1 VGVTQVTAFER
12 DQRTAVASAR
22 RLDARHAVLAATSL
36 VAVLAIAL
44 SLTGRRAADGFAVGP
59 VLLGRPASSDGPTPI
74 NLNAVANPADLV
86 RLLAPAIPDTQQRQT
101 AAAQLY
107 QFIVSHRER
116 GEPLPNVGAL
126 LDAKDATTGRS
137 VLTRGDLAAIKPFA
151 IVRTPESHQQ
161 LVVRWGAIY
170 LASVWLVVLFWWAL
184 GIHGDYQLLAAAHLL
199 TALGFAALLS
209 RQDPL
214 RDTTL
219 FVRHAQLTVAGVFC
233 FALVSAID
241 LRRLARASFSYLPL
255 AGALVL
261 SAALIVLGAGPT
273 GSNAKV
279 NLGPVQ
285 PVEFIRLLLA
295 LFLAGYF
302 ARRWDLLR
310 QVRGRT
316 MRAVD
321 LPAWLN
327 VPRAEYLLPV
337 FGGVGVALIF
347 FFLQRDLGPA
357 LFLSCVFLL
366 TYALARNR
374 SGMAITGFAVLIAGF
389 YIGYALNIS
398 STLTA
403 RVTMWRSLWD
413 NGARGGEQIA
423 QAIWGLATGGLFGT
437 GFGLGNTGYVPA
449 GFTDLM
455 FAAIGEELGFVGL
468 LAVGAVF
475 AIIALRGFDVA
486 RRAPDDYSFFLATVI
501 TLFLTLPVLV
511 MSAGML
517 GLVPLTGVVTPFLS
531 FGGSAMVAN
540 FIALGILA
548 AIRRHAAP
556 APGITAPFRVGIT
569 RMVTGFSAAAVIVL
583 VVLFDVQV
591 VRADTFVAR
600 PHVGVQADGVRR
612 YQYNERLTGV
622 LATIP
627 RGTVFDRR
635 GLPLATGDPKIASR
649 ARDAYKKAGVE
660 IAGCMGPPK
669 GGHYNDTK
677 GGHDN
682 DTVVSGFSRT
692 SVERCYPLG
701 GAAFHLLGDV
711 RDPRNWTAT
720 NTAYVERDS
729 QDHLRGFDDHATT
742 VKLPDASGR
751 SVQTTRRDFHEL
763 VPLLRHRYS
772 PTHSDVKAFLN
783 RTRDVTLTI
792 DAPLQAAVARIL
804 SKYAARSATGHAAA
818 VVLNPDTGELLAV
831 GSYPF
836 PSVNAESP
844 HEDETETLIDRA
856 RFGLYPPGSTFK
868 LVTATAALR
877 QSLAFRDSTFMC
889 SLQGHGRVG
898 AQVAGTLVRD
908 DVLDEHPHGK
918 IDMHEGLV
926 QSCNAY
932 FAQLAVRV
940 GPKPLLDTAN
950 LLGISVARD
959 DSVARLRS
967 TLPQAGYG
975 QGDVVATPLRMARVA
990 AAIASGGVL
999 RDVSVENR
1007 GAGLDENRR
1016 AGPSGPAG
1024 AKTRATPTNVLVSPD
1039 AAATLGRYMR
1049 DSVLTGTGRSLRAH
1063 PWRIAG
1069 KTGTAEVH
1077 GEQSHAWFVGYAPYG
1092 PAEKRVAFAVLIE
1105 NAGYGGV
1112 AAAPAAGEIVTAA
1125 AASGLVK

>member
-1 VGVTQVTAFER
+1 MGVTQVTASER
-12 DQRTAVASAR
+12 DRRTAAVSAR

-36 VAVLAIAL
+36 IAVFAIAL
-44 SLTGRRAADGFAVGP
+44 SVSGRRAADAFGERLDAGP
-59 VLLGRPASSDGPTPI
+59 VLLDRPEPV
-74 NLNAVANPADLV
+74 NLNAITNAADLV
-86 RLLAPAIPDTQQRQT
+86 PLLTPAIPEAGQRQAT
-101 AAAQLY
+101 ATQLF
-107 QFIVSHRER
+107 QFIVSRRER

-126 LDAKDATTGRS
+126 LDVKDGTTRRS

-151 IVRTPESHQQ
+151 IVRTRETHQQ
-161 LVVRWGAIY
+161 LVVRWAAIY
-170 LASVWLVVLFWWAL
+170 LASIWFVVLFWWAFGL
-184 GIHGDYQLLAAAHLL
+184 RGDHQLLAAAHLL

-214 RDTTL
+214 RDTML
-219 FVRHAQLTVAGVFC
+219 FVRHVQLTAAGLLC

-241 LRRLARASFSYLPL
+241 VRRLARASFSYLPL

-261 SAALIVLGAGPT
+261 SVALIVLGAGPT

-279 NLGPVQ
+279 NLGPLQ

-316 MRAVD
+316 VRAVD
-321 LPAWLN
+321 VPDWLN
-327 VPRAEYLLPV
+327 VPRADYLLPV
-337 FGGVGVALIF
+337 LGGVGVALAF

-374 SGMAITGFAVLIAGF
+374 AGLAIAGFAVLIAGF

-403 RVTMWRSLWD
+403 RVAMWRSLWD

-437 GFGLGNTGYVPA
+437 GLGLGDTSYVPA
-449 GFTDLM
+449 GYTDLM

-468 LAVGAVF
+468 LAVAAIF
-475 AIIALRGFDVA
+475 ATIAARGFAVA
-486 RRAPDDYSFFLATVI
+486 RHAPDDYSFFLATVI

-511 MSAGML
+511 MGAGML

-540 FIALGILA
+540 FVALGILT
-548 AIRRHAAP
+548 AIRRHASSAP
-556 APGITAPFRVGIT
+556 DITAPFRAGMQRIV
-569 RMVTGFSAAAVIVL
+569 MGFGAVAVL
-583 VVLFDVQV
+583 VVAALFDVQV

-600 PHVGVQADGVRR
+600 PHVGIQADGVRR
-612 YQYNERLTGV
+612 YQYNERLTDV

-635 GLPLATGDPKIASR
+635 GLPLATGDPAIARR

-660 IAGCMGPPK
+660 IAGCVSGPAQA
-669 GGHYNDTK
+669 GHYE
-677 GGHDN
+677 GG
-682 DTVVSGFSRT
+682 VASGFSRT
-692 SVERCYPLG
+692 NQRCYPLG

-711 RDPRNWTAT
+711 RDARNWTAT
-720 NTAYVERDS
+720 NTAYVERDA
-729 QDHLRGFDDHATT
+729 QDHLRGFDDQATT
-742 VKLPDASGR
+742 VTLPDASGR
-751 SVQTTRRDFHEL
+751 PVQTTRRDFHEL

-772 PTHSDVKAFLN
+772 PTHSSVEAFLD
-783 RTRDVTLTI
+783 RRRDVTLTI
-792 DAPLQAAVARIL
+792 DAPLQASVARIL

-836 PSVNAESP
+836 PSVTAESP
-844 HEDETETLIDRA
+844 HHRADDSDTLIDRA

-877 QSLAFRDSTFMC
+877 QSPSFRDSAFMC
-889 SLQGHGRVG
+889 SLQPNGRVG
-898 AQVAGTLVRD
+898 AQVAGTVVRD
-908 DVLDEHPHGK
+908 DVLDQHPHGK
-918 IDMHEGLV
+918 VDLHEGLV

-940 GPKPLLDTAN
+940 GPAPPPRHGTP
-950 LLGISVARD
+950 ARH
-959 DSVARLRS
+959 LC
-967 TLPQAGYG
+967 G
-975 QGDVVATPLRMARVA
+975 
-990 AAIASGGVL
+990 
-999 RDVSVENR
+999 
-1007 GAGLDENRR
+1007 
-1016 AGPSGPAG
+1016 
-1024 AKTRATPTNVLVSPD
+1024 TR
-1039 AAATLGRYMR
+1039 
-1049 DSVLTGTGRSLRAH
+1049 
-1063 PWRIAG
+1063 
-1069 KTGTAEVH
+1069 
-1077 GEQSHAWFVGYAPYG
+1077 
-1092 PAEKRVAFAVLIE
+1092 
-1105 NAGYGGV
+1105 
-1112 AAAPAAGEIVTAA
+1112 
-1125 AASGLVK
+1125 